1 MRYAILKDNV
11 ITNIIEADQNF
22 VDNHFPGAMNVENV
36 RCDIG
41 WTLDNGVFIDTISVP
56 GVAKGNVILD

>member
-11 ITNIIEADQNF
+11 IANIIEADQDF
-22 VDNHFPGAMNVENV
+22 IDSYFPGAMNVENI

-41 WTLDNGVFIDTISVP
+41 WTLDNGVFIDTASVQSI
-56 GVAKGNVILD
+56 VKEVVKE

>member
-11 ITNIIEADQNF
+11 IDNIIEADQDF
-22 VDNHFPGAMNVENV
+22 IDNYFPGAMNVENV

-41 WTLDNGVFIDTISVP
+41 WILDNGTFIDIVSVEVP
-56 GVAKGNVILD
+56 AEEVQSI